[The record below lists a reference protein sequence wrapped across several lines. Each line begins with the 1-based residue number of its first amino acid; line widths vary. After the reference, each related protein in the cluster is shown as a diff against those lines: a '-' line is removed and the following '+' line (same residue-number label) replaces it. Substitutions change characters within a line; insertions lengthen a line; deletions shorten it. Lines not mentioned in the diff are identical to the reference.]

1 MNCKYFELEI
11 DVGLHF
17 NLNFLITPL
26 TAALTFCYQ
35 LTAMLGA
42 PSYGLAII
50 MLTVVIKM
58 LLYPLM
64 VKQIRSMK
72 AMQDLQPQMQ
82 EIKEKYKDNKEK
94 LQKEMAGI
102 YKAAGVNPLGNFVT
116 LLIQMPILTAI
127 FYAIREY
134 KAMAGSGF
142 LWLPDLARGASIT
155 VPSDPYFILPLLCAL
170 TTYFQQK
177 QTSMNKSQQNQMM
190 LLLMPIFVGYMAIS
204 FPAGLG
210 LYWAAGNMVQLLQQ
224 RWIYGQAGLTSE
236 AVL

>member
-1 MNCKYFELEI
+1 MLSTNRY
-11 DVGLHF
+11 VWRS
-17 NLNFLITPL
+17 
-26 TAALTFCYQ
+26 Q
-35 LTAMLGA
+35 LWA
-42 PSYGLAII
+42 AII
-50 MLTVVIKM
+50 MLTVVIKI

-82 EIKEKYKDNKEK
+82 EIKEKYKHNKEK

-155 VPSDPYFILPLLCAL
+155 VPSDPYFILPMLCAL

-177 QTSMNKSQQNQMM
+177 QTSMNKSQLSAPRWQLFFSMLFPERLHTCGKRKYIMM
-190 LLLMPIFVGYMAIS
+190 PRFALASQHCQEL
-204 FPAGLG
+204 
-210 LYWAAGNMVQLLQQ
+210 
-224 RWIYGQAGLTSE
+224 
-236 AVL
+236 